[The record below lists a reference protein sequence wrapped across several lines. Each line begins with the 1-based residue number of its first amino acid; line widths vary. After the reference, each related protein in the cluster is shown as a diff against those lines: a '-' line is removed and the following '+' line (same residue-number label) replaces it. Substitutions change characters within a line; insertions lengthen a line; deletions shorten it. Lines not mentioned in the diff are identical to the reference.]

1 MKQTSPI
8 PFTGKS
14 RRREN
19 TIINSRRRG
28 AIMVGAMICL
38 LLISLLLGS
47 LLKVALAHRRQVRT
61 EQYRLQAQWLAES
74 AMERSVNRLT
84 ADGDYSGEE
93 WNIAAKEL
101 DGRHAGSVKISVQ
114 KSAKRPMQRIVT
126 VEAIYPSGVARSA
139 KRTKQLT
146 VRIKTNP

>member
-1 MKQTSPI
+1 MKQTFSR
-8 PFTGKS
+8 PFSGRS
-14 RRREN
+14 RGCVK
-19 TIINSRRRG
+19 TTTDSRRRG
-28 AIMVGAMICL
+28 AILICAMICL

-47 LLKVALAHRRQVRT
+47 LLKLALAHRRQVRT

-74 AMERSVNRLT
+74 AMERSVDRLA
-84 ADGDYSGEE
+84 ADGEYSGEE

-114 KSAKRPMQRIVT
+114 KSATRPMQRIVT

>member
-1 MKQTSPI
+1 MKQTFPTAE
-8 PFTGKS
+8 TGRS
-14 RRREN
+14 RGREN
-19 TIINSRRRG
+19 TSLDSRRRG
-28 AIMVGAMICL
+28 AIMICAMICL

-74 AMERSVNRLT
+74 ALERSVSRLA
-84 ADGDYSGEE
+84 ADADYSGEE

-101 DGRHAGSVKISVQ
+101 DGRHAGSVKIGVQ
-114 KSAKRPMQRIVT
+114 KSAQRPMQRIVT